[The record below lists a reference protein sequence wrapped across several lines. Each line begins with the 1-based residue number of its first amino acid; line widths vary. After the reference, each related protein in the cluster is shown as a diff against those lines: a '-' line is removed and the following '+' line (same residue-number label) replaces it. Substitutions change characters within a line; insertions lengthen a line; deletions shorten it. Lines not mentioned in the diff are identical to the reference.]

1 MRGHS
6 RCVNSFFSCPYI
18 FTSRHVTEKAEFPQM
33 TAKMVSFLRLPLA
46 AKSTTQNKHTRI
58 LTPLVWGTRA
68 CVYSSVSL
76 IFHFQP
82 PPTFQV
88 YLARYSIRGFT
99 LELLP
104 PNFFRK
110 RLLQTEIF
118 LHHQRMKSVP
128 LAHVLCELHV
138 EENKT
143 FDDALISFEC

>member
-76 IFHFQP
+76 IFHFEP
-82 PPTFQV
+82 TPTFQV
-88 YLARYSIRGFT
+88 YSRLNKLLNSWAEAANSKLNSIDHRHQQKDRT
-99 LELLP
+99 RAHCAWVHAALLMAYQLLIW
-104 PNFFRK
+104 NFPHN
-110 RLLQTEIF
+110 L
-118 LHHQRMKSVP
+118 
-128 LAHVLCELHV
+128 
-138 EENKT
+138 
-143 FDDALISFEC
+143 D